1 MHQAARAA
9 KEGRL
14 SILTPAYKKELL
26 AQSSRIPKS
35 FTDKGR
41 IRVPPKHSPE
51 WEGMGSPD
59 LWDAIC
65 FAFLE
70 NVSYIATEKDL
81 DNVDEV
87 GKSLEEEAAA
97 AFDDIE

>member
-14 SILTPAYKKELL
+14 SIMTREYRNAILD
-26 AQSSRIPKS
+26 QSSRIPKT

-41 IRVPPKHSPE
+41 IRVPPKHGVE

-59 LWDAIC
+59 LWDAVC

-70 NVSYIATEKDL
+70 GLTYVVSTNREGSAR
-81 DNVDEV
+81 
-87 GKSLEEEAAA
+87 SLGDSAIDMAEGM
-97 AFDDIE
+97 FCDV

>member
-1 MHQAARAA
+1 MN
-9 KEGRL
+9 
-14 SILTPAYKKELL
+14 IKKEVL
-26 AQSSRIPKS
+26 AQSSRIPKT

-41 IRVPPKHSPE
+41 IRVPPKHTAE

-70 NVSYIATEKDL
+70 NVTYIAAERT
-81 DNVDEV
+81 V
-87 GKSLEEEAAA
+87 GGENLGQALEEEAEAM
-97 AFDDIE
+97 FDDIE